1 MARAIGIGGVFF
13 KCDNRKGLGA
23 WYAEHLGLEIDDLG
37 SVGFDVSELPGTAF
51 CVWGPFGESTT
62 YFDPSEKPF
71 MVNLIVDDL
80 DGALAQVKQGGA
92 EIVGEIE
99 EYDFGRFGWFVDPEG
114 TKIELWQPPEPADPP
129 ER

>member
-13 KCDNRKGLGA
+13 KSGNRKGLGA
-23 WYAEHLGLEIDDLG
+23 WYAEHLGLEIDDFG
-37 SVGFDVSELPGTAF
+37 GVGFDVSKLPGTAY
-51 CVWGPFGESTT
+51 CVWGPFEESTT

-71 MVNLIVDDL
+71 MVNLVVDDL
-80 DGALAQVKQGGA
+80 DGALAQVEQGGA

-99 EYDFGRFGWFVDPEG
+99 EFDFGRFGWFVDPEG
-114 TKIELWQPPEPADPP
+114 TKIELWQPAEPPEPP

>member
-13 KCDNRKGLGA
+13 KSGNRKGLGA
-23 WYAEHLGLEIDDLG
+23 WYAEHLGLEIDDFG
-37 SVGFDVSELPGTAF
+37 GVGFDVSQLPGTAF
-51 CVWGPFGESTT
+51 CVWGPFEESTT

-71 MVNLIVDDL
+71 MVNLVVDDL
-80 DGALAQVKQGGA
+80 DGALAQVEQGGA

-114 TKIELWQPPEPADPP
+114 TKIELWQPAEPAEPP